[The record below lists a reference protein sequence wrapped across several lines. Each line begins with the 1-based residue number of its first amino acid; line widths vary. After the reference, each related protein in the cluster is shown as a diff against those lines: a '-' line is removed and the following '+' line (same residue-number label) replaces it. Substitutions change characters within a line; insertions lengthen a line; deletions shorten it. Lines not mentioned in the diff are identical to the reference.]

1 MCSDRRISLTAPRI
15 GTIRRFRSTSGTAA
29 TVLFVL
35 YFTLPVWEWLFTKAL
50 EPFGEEA
57 LAVPAALCVVW
68 LPAVAV
74 FMTEKRPLPADF
86 FLIILYL
93 VLYLCAT
100 YCLHPDYAYYYFREE
115 YGLVDYVFLP
125 DNGLY
130 AYFFIRLVND
140 PVRILRG
147 LRVSGWIVYLYSA
160 LRLYVATAKGFWLEE
175 GSYGQEYR
183 SSYNMNYGYT
193 LLLFVCFFLFS
204 AFEKGSLFD
213 FLMAG
218 VGCFMILCGGSRGPF
233 LDIVIFMALYA
244 WLRFRRSRHK
254 LLFLSGLACVG
265 GLAAAFWKRAAS
277 QLLLLLDGLG
287 LHSRTLEM
295 ILNGTVAQNNGRNV
309 FWDASMQMIKDNPL
323 GYGAM
328 GARHVLCG
336 IHIVGHPHNVLVE
349 LTIEYGVVLGPLIM
363 LLMLIASLRIFL
375 RRRDNGWQGVFLIFF
390 ANACQLLTSYT
401 YWHSPALWCALAAGV
416 CYFRAE
422 RKLR

>member
-1 MCSDRRISLTAPRI
+1 MRSDRSISLSAPRI
-15 GTIRRFRSTSGTAA
+15 RTTRRFRSTSGTASEI
-29 TVLFVL
+29 LFVL

-50 EPFGEEA
+50 EPFGEES
-57 LAVPAALCVVW
+57 LAVPAALCMVW

-86 FLIILYL
+86 FLIVVYL

-100 YCLHPDYAYYYFREE
+100 YCVHPDYEYYYFREE
-115 YGLVDYVFLP
+115 YGLADYVFLP
-125 DNGLY
+125 DNGIY
-130 AYFFIRLVND
+130 AYFFIRLVDD

-160 LRLYVATAKGFWLEE
+160 LRLWVATAKGFWMEE
-175 GSYGQEYR
+175 GSRGQEYR
-183 SSYNMNYGYT
+183 SSYNMNFGYT

-204 AFEKGSLFD
+204 AFERGSISDL
-213 FLMAG
+213 LMAG
-218 VGCFMILCGGSRGPF
+218 AGCFMILCGGSRGPF
-233 LDIVIFMALYA
+233 LDIAVFMVLYT

-254 LLFLSGLACVG
+254 LLFLTGLCGVAG
-265 GLAAAFWKRAAS
+265 AAAALREKAAA
-277 QLLLLLDGLG
+277 LLLSLLEALG
-287 LHSRTLEM
+287 LYSRTLEM

-309 FWDASMQMIKDNPL
+309 FWAASAQMIKNNPL

-328 GARHVLCG
+328 GARHVLCD
-336 IHIVGHPHNVLVE
+336 IHIVGHPHNVMIE
-349 LTIEYGVVLGPLIM
+349 LIIEYGVVLGPLIL

-375 RRRDNGWQGVFLIFF
+375 RRRDNGWQGIFLIFF

-401 YWHSPALWCALAAGV
+401 YWHSPALWSALAAGV

>member
-1 MCSDRRISLTAPRI
+1 MRWNRRFSVTAPRI
-15 GTIRRFRSTSGTAA
+15 RTAFRFRVTSGLAA

-68 LPAVAV
+68 LPAVAI
-74 FMTEKRPLPADF
+74 FMTENRPLPADF

-115 YGLVDYVFLP
+115 YGLLDYVFLP
-125 DNGLY
+125 DNGIY

-140 PVRILRG
+140 PARILRG

-160 LRLYVATAKGFWLEE
+160 LRLYVATVKGFWLEE
-175 GSYGQEYR
+175 GSRGQEYR

-193 LLLFVCFFLFS
+193 LLLFVCFFLFC

-213 FLMAG
+213 LLMAG
-218 VGCFMILCGGSRGPF
+218 VGCFMILCGGSRGPL
-233 LDIVIFMALYA
+233 LDIAVFMILLL

-254 LLFLSGLACVG
+254 LLFLTGLCGVG
-265 GLAAAFWKRAAS
+265 GAAAALREKAVA
-277 QLLLLLDGLG
+277 LLLSLLENLG

-295 ILNGTVAQNNGRNV
+295 IQNGTIAHNNGRNV
-309 FWDASMQMIKDNPL
+309 FWAASAQMIKDNPL

-328 GARHVLCG
+328 GARHILCG
-336 IHIVGHPHNVLVE
+336 IHIVGHPHNLPIE
-349 LTIEYGVVLGPLIM
+349 LIIEYGVVLGPLIL
-363 LLMLIASLRIFL
+363 LLMLTASLRIFL
-375 RRRDNGWQGVFLIFF
+375 RRRDNGWQGIFLIFF

-401 YWHSPALWCALAAGV
+401 YWHSPALWSALAVGV
-416 CYFRAE
+416 CYFYAE
-422 RKLR
+422 RKLQ